1 MKNQLLFAL
10 LCLAQMTF
18 AHNIA
23 DNGMPK
29 HWTIAANNATQEL
42 KGYFSHYKNGSV
54 FIEKENHE
62 MTAFRLAAFSK
73 NDQGYILDK
82 QQKIEV
88 LNQKIETQNAKNQ
101 KQAAEL
107 QGTGLTNKRL
117 QTLFIERLL
126 LLLAILGMV
135 QVAKMV
141 FKIQKPRFTYSLF
154 SIACVGFLFSF
165 TTKNL
170 VSTNPLTVD
179 AAFQPFKPNVYTRW
193 DATYFYVESKG
204 IPTTHTMMQGITGWQ
219 QQFPVPQCYIGAN
232 AWSIP
237 LNPVLAATPVPVN
250 SSHFLR
256 GAIALA
262 ANGVA
267 IFNPYTNTGVDA
279 FLDGQLDTYGG
290 HCGRA
295 DDYHYHTAPLHLY
308 GTTSATL
315 PIAYA
320 LDGFAVYGATEP
332 EGGAMIAL
340 DANHGHTGASGTYH
354 YHGTAA
360 APYMI
365 GKMVG
370 AVTEDATLQIIPQ
383 AAAQPFRPAGAPLQ
397 GAVIISCLPNA
408 TNNGY
413 TLVYTKAGLTY
424 LVQYAWTA
432 AGVYTFNFI
441 NPTVTTTSTYNGP
454 ANCNVTVGTEINLGF
469 DTKIAV
475 FPNPTNDI
483 LYLNLDNA
491 ILEQDVKSMTV
502 FATNGS
508 IVAKFEGFKQSID
521 TRTWAKGIY
530 FIKIETVK
538 GAFTKKVVVNMD

>member
-1 MKNQLLFAL
+1 MKHLFFFIV

-18 AHNIA
+18 AHNLS
-23 DNGMPK
+23 DNGIPK
-29 HWTIAANNATQEL
+29 HWTITQNNTTQTL
-42 KGYFSHYKNGSV
+42 DGYFSYCKNGNV
-54 FIEKENHE
+54 FIEKQNHE
-62 MTAFRLAAFSK
+62 MASFPLFAFAKSDQDFVLNKQK
-73 NDQGYILDK
+73 NIE
-82 QQKIEV
+82 KI
-88 LNQKIETQNAKNQ
+88 NQKIETANA
-101 KQAAEL
+101 AV
-107 QGTGLTNKRL
+107 QGTALNTNDL
-117 QTLFIERLL
+117 QMLFLKRLL
-126 LLLAILGMV
+126 LLFAFFGILQGV
-135 QVAKMV
+135 KQV
-141 FKIQKPRFTYSLF
+141 FKPKSLRFAYTLF
-154 SIACVGFLFSF
+154 GFACVGFLYSF

-170 VSTNPLTVD
+170 ATTNPLTVD

-320 LDGFAVYGATEP
+320 LDGFAVYGANEP
-332 EGGAMIAL
+332 EGGAMTTL
-340 DANHGHTGASGTYH
+340 DANHGHTGASGVYH
-354 YHGTAA
+354 YHGSAA

-397 GAVIISCLPNA
+397 GAVITSCLPNA

-424 LVQYAWTA
+424 SVRYSWTA

-441 NPTVTTTSTYNGP
+441 SPSGTTTSTYNGP
-454 ANCNVTVGTEINLGF
+454 AACNVTVGTEKDMVF
-469 DTKIAV
+469 DNKVVV
-475 FPNPTNDI
+475 FPNPASDIIYININD
-483 LYLNLDNA
+483 A
-491 ILEQDVKSMTV
+491 FLEKFVRNTSI
-502 FATNGS
+502 FSINGS
-508 IVAKFEGFKQSID
+508 KVAEYQGLKTSID
-521 TRTWAKGIY
+521 TKSLAKGIY
-530 FIKIETVK
+530 FIKIETDK
-538 GAFTKKVVVNMD
+538 GIITKKIIVN

>member
-23 DNGMPK
+23 DNGIPK
-29 HWTIAANNATQEL
+29 HWTIVVNNATQEL
-42 KGYFSHYKNGSV
+42 DGYFSHYQNGSV

-62 MTAFRLAAFSK
+62 MAAFPLSAFSK
-73 NDQGYILDK
+73 NDQ
-82 QQKIEV
+82 EFV
-88 LNQKIETQNAKNQ
+88 LNKQKNIEKINKKIETANAVVS
-101 KQAAEL
+101 
-107 QGTGLTNKRL
+107 GTGLNNKSL
-117 QTLFIERLL
+117 QMLFIERLL
-126 LLLAILGMV
+126 LLLAILGMI

-170 VSTNPLTVD
+170 

-332 EGGAMIAL
+332 EGGAMTTL
-340 DANHGHTGASGTYH
+340 DANHGHTGASGVYH
-354 YHGTAA
+354 YHGSAA

-397 GAVIISCLPNA
+397 GAVITSCLPNA

-424 LVQYAWTA
+424 SVQYAWTA

-441 NPTVTTTSTYNGP
+441 SPTGTTTSTYNGT

-469 DTKIAV
+469 DTKISV
-475 FPNPTNDI
+475 FPNPNNDI

-491 ILEQDVKSMTV
+491 VLEQDVKSMTV

-508 IVAKFEGFKQSID
+508 TVDEFEGFKQSID

-538 GAFTKKVVVNMD
+538 GNFTKKVVVNMD